1 MDAALYLALALALVR
16 SRALRTPAVGVESR
30 RCGSC
35 HHCGRELQLFSA
47 KVERT
52 AGCPY
57 CHSDLKCCLNCRLHD
72 PGANNQCREPQA
84 EWQSDKDKA
93 NFCEFFEFREVSPL
107 DAAGAGRRAAE
118 RDSKARAAFD
128 ALFGKKK

>member
-1 MDAALYLALALALVR
+1 MR
-16 SRALRTPAVGVESR
+16 I
-30 RCGSC
+30 C
-35 HHCGRELQLFSA
+35 HHCGRELAVFTP

-84 EWQSDKDKA
+84 EWQAEKDKA
-93 NFCEFFEFREVSPL
+93 NFCEFFEFREIS
-107 DAAGAGRRAAE
+107 DAHPPGPRRCAVGRDRGAGGLRRAVRQE
-118 RDSKARAAFD
+118 RR
-128 ALFGKKK
+128 KK